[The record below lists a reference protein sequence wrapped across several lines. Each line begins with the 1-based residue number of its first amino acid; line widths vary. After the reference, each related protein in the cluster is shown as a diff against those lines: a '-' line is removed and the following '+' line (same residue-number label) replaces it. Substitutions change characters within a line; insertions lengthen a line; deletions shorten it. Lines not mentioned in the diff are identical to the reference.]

1 MDGSLADTAPGA
13 TGVHASPD
21 LDTPLD
27 AHRLRMYRGS
37 FLLVILTESLGFL
50 TLFSV
55 RFLLAGLG
63 RPAELNGVL
72 GIMITL
78 AFAGS
83 AVPAVWALRAIRAGD
98 REAMVFRL
106 DVALGLGL
114 AAFWF
119 VVADLSSSTIAPAS
133 RFGGI
138 YFATIGFHAI
148 HILVGLVFLAALR
161 SSGRR
166 GRFNAANHWLVEAGV
181 RFWLFVVAAWLAV
194 YIVFYWL

>member
-1 MDGSLADTAPGA
+1 MSGTDPHVAAEAPRSA
-13 TGVHASPD
+13 VTQ
-21 LDTPLD
+21 TPLG

-37 FLLVILTESLGFL
+37 FLLVILAESLGFL

-63 RPAELNGVL
+63 RPAELSGVL
-72 GIMITL
+72 GLLITL
-78 AFAGS
+78 ALAGS

-106 DVALGLGL
+106 GVALGLGL
-114 AAFWF
+114 AASWL
-119 VVADLSSSTIAPAS
+119 VVADLSSTTIAPAS

-138 YFATIGFHAI
+138 YFATVGFHAI
-148 HILVGLVFLAALR
+148 HIIVGLIFLAALR

-166 GRFNAANHWLVEAGV
+166 GRFSPANHWLVEAGV
-181 RFWLFVVAAWLAV
+181 RFWLFVVVAWFAV
-194 YIVFYWL
+194 YVIFYWL

>member
-1 MDGSLADTAPGA
+1 MSATDPHVALEAPPAAVAHPPLGA
-13 TGVHASPD
+13 R
-21 LDTPLD
+21 
-27 AHRLRMYRGS
+27 RLRMYRGS
-37 FLLVILTESLGFL
+37 FLLFILAESLGFL

-72 GIMITL
+72 GVLITL
-78 AFAGS
+78 AFTGS

-106 DVALGLGL
+106 GVALGLGL
-114 AAFWF
+114 AALWF
-119 VVADLSSSTIAPAS
+119 VVADVSSSTIAPAS

-138 YFATIGFHAI
+138 YFATVGYHAI
-148 HILVGLVFLAALR
+148 HIVVGLLFLGALW

-166 GRFNAANHWLVEAGV
+166 GRFDSANHWLVEAGV
-181 RFWLFVVAAWLAV
+181 RFWLFVVVAWFAV
-194 YIVFYWL
+194 YVVFYWL